1 MQNLPTK
8 IADEIWQCAFD
19 LSAWIGEGNS
29 VATFD
34 ADVVSGSI
42 IVSDAE
48 LSDGATGAFRVSGG
62 RSCSSSIFRAFATM
76 TDGQVYGETF
86 RVSVE

>member
-1 MQNLPTK
+1 VQNLPTK

-29 VATFD
+29 VATFY

-42 IVSDAE
+42 VVSDAG
-48 LSDGATGAFRVSGG
+48 LSDSTTGTFRVSGG
-62 RSCSSSIFRAFATM
+62 NSLSSSVLRAFATM
-76 TDGQVYGETF
+76 ADGQVYGETF
-86 RVSVE
+86 QVTVA